1 MKKAWLLSGV
11 AVALIAGGWS
21 LSARGDKPADKG
33 GKGEV
38 HVLAFSPQ
46 EAQTLARTAMPDVI
60 EISGPLVAP
69 RTAQVKAKASGTLL
83 SLLVAEGVQVR
94 AGQRLGEL
102 DLSEHTSRLQERGAL
117 VEAARTSAEQAERQ
131 HQANQRLAEQ
141 GFISSTA
148 LISSKAQLDNAK
160 AQLKAAQAGAVSAQ
174 VGLRDASLVAP
185 IDGWV
190 AKRHVLAGEKLSME
204 QAIITIVD
212 LRQLELQG
220 SVGSHEVSR
229 IKLGQPVKVW
239 VDGEGQP
246 REARIDRIAPAADP
260 GTRSIGVIVALSNAQ
275 EALRAGQF
283 ATARVEVGDATERM
297 VVPATALSSASGQEY
312 VWTLEKP
319 AQAASAPAQP
329 GALQLVRRAVTTGKR
344 STRLGLVEVVSGL
357 PPQAIVLTRKFD
369 NLKEGA
375 WGRVASPSST
385 APAAAPAP
393 KS

>member
-11 AVALIAGGWS
+11 AVALVAGGWT
-21 LSARGDKPADKG
+21 LSASGGKVADKP
-33 GKGEV
+33 ETP
-38 HVLAFSPQ
+38 VLAFTAA
-46 EAQTLARTAMPDVI
+46 EAKAAAMVAMPDVI

-83 SLLVAEGVQVR
+83 SLSVAEGAQVR
-94 AGQRLGEL
+94 AGQRIGEL

-148 LISSKAQLDNAK
+148 LISSKASLDNAK

-174 VGLRDASLVAP
+174 VGLRDATLVAP

-204 QAIITIVD
+204 QGVITIVD
-212 LRQLELQG
+212 LRVLELQG

-229 IKLGQPVKVW
+229 LKVGQAVNVW
-239 VDGEGQP
+239 VDGEQQA
-246 REARIDRIAPAADP
+246 REARIDRISPAADP
-260 GTRSIGVIVALSNAQ
+260 GTRSIGVIVSLQNSQ
-275 EALRAGQF
+275 ETLRAGQF
-283 ATARVEVGDATERM
+283 ATARLEVGDAAARK
-297 VVPATALSSASGQEY
+297 VVPVTALSSASGQEY
-312 VWTLEKP
+312 VWTLERP
-319 AQAASAPAQP
+319 AAGAAASAASGPAP
-329 GALQLVRRAVTTGKR
+329 AGALQLVRRAVTTGKR
-344 STRLGLVEVVSGL
+344 STRLGLVEVVGGL
-357 PPQAIVLTRKFD
+357 PDQAIVLTRKFD
-369 NLKEGA
+369 NLKEGQ
-375 WGRVASPSST
+375 WGRVAASPAS
-385 APAAAPAP
+385 AP